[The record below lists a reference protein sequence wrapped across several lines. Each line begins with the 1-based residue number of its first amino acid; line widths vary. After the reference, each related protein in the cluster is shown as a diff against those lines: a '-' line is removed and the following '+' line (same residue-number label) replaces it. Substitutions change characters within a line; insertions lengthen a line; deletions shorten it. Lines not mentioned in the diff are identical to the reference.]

1 MTTPHSFFS
10 AFTVPGLSVEEIDK
24 KIADLR
30 LVEGWLETNAAL
42 LRTTI
47 QSLEVQ
53 RNTLAMMQAF
63 GQHAQTSSEPA
74 QTLDASAADWWK
86 SLQEQFA
93 QVAGSVMNPQSA
105 AQAPSTAAKKSTRS
119 RKSTGKPATKSTA
132 KSAAKPQQAE

>member
-30 LVEGWLETNAAL
+30 LVEGWLETNAGL

-53 RNTLAMMQAF
+53 RNTLAMLQAF
-63 GQHAQTSSEPA
+63 GQNADAHSAQMNADLPSP
-74 QTLDASAADWWK
+74 ADWWG

-93 QVAGSVMNPQSA
+93 KVAGSVMAEQSA
-105 AQAPSTAAKKSTRS
+105 AVPPKPAAKKTTAS
-119 RKSTGKPATKSTA
+119 RKSATKPATKRAT
-132 KSAAKPQQAE
+132 KPKQAD